1 MDNNNLDKE
10 AIRKQEEERAELLA
24 KIAALEASGRMD
36 ALKQRMQ
43 EEKPSPAPKAD
54 KPIETPKKEAP
65 DNNKK
70 SEAGH
75 KALTI
80 FGIIASI
87 ILIPILVVNI
97 TLITKSFIHKDE
109 VPMFGGVVP
118 MIVDT
123 DSMYPLFEMGDLVV
137 IKKIPAKEVKVGDVI
152 TFFDPELDGP
162 DNDGHRVVTTHRV
175 TNIVT
180 GEDGKLSFETK
191 GDANNTKD
199 ETLVPQTKL
208 IGKYTKT
215 LKGLGNFVLFMQS
228 TAGLIIFA
236 VMPVIIILL
245 YDIIRRRL
253 YAKKNKGK
261 TDALLAELEALK
273 KEKAERELKELEE
286 LRKNNNER

>member
-36 ALKQRMQ
+36 ALKERMQ
-43 EEKPSPAPKAD
+43 EETPSPAPKAD

-123 DSMYPLFEMGDLVV
+123 DSMYPLFEMGDLVIV
-137 IKKIPAKEVKVGDVI
+137 KKIPAKEVKVGDVI

-162 DNDGHRVVTTHRV
+162 DNDGHHVVTTHRV

-199 ETLVPQTKL
+199 ETLVPQAKL

-253 YAKKNKGK
+253 HAKKNKGK

-273 KEKAERELKELEE
+273 KEKAARELKELEE
-286 LRKNNNER
+286 LRKSNNER